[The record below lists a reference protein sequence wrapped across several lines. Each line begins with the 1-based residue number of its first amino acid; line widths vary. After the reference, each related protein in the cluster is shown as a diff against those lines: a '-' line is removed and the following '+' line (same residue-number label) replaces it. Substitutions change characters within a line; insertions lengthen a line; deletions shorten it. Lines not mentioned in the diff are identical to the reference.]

1 MTKNRRWSE
10 GRDAALLTDL
20 YELTMAQAY
29 HKVGMNDV
37 AVFELFFRSMPKN
50 RNFLVACGL
59 DDVLEYLEGY
69 CFNEAD
75 VNYLASLAQFTPD
88 FLEWLSELRFAGDV
102 YAVPEGTVVFADEPV
117 LQIVAP
123 VVQAQ
128 LVETHVLNQIHYS
141 TLVATK
147 AARVVT
153 AAAGR
158 AVIDFGMRR
167 THGMSAAMIAARAGY
182 ISGIEATSNVLAGKV
197 YGIPIAGTM
206 AHSYVQCYDQEE
218 VAFHDFA
225 RLYPETT
232 LLVDT
237 YDTLEGVRKLIE
249 VARKMGDEFHVRAV
263 RLDSGELVGLSEQV
277 RKLLDDAGLTGVSIF
292 ASGNLD
298 EYAISEITAAQ
309 APIDGF
315 GVGTKLGVSGDA
327 PYLDCAYKLVEY
339 QGEGRLKLSNRKA
352 TLPWR
357 KQVFRQVEDGTLVCD
372 VIARHGE
379 RQVGEP
385 LLAKVMEAGERLPAG
400 VCEIEQARA
409 HSAAQIESLPLALR
423 ALDPAESPYPVIVSD
438 DLEEDRAR
446 ISQRFSWIPP
456 GDAETK

>member
-1 MTKNRRWSE
+1 MKHRRHWSE
-10 GRDAALLTDL
+10 EQDAALLTDL

-29 HKVGMNDV
+29 HKGGMDGL
-37 AVFELFFRSMPKN
+37 AVFELFFRSLPAN

-59 DDVLEYLEGY
+59 IHVLDYLEQY
-69 CFNEAD
+69 RFNEAD

-88 FLEWLSELRFAGDV
+88 FLEWLSQIRFTGDV
-102 YAVPEGTVVFADEPV
+102 YAVPEGTVVFEDEPIV
-117 LQIVAP
+117 QIVAP
-123 VVQAQ
+123 VIQAQ
-128 LVETHVLNQIHYS
+128 LVETYVLNQMHYA
-141 TLVATK
+141 TLVASK

-182 ISGIEATSNVLAGKV
+182 ISGLEATSNVLAGKV

-206 AHSYVQCYDQEE
+206 AHSYVQAHEE
-218 VAFHDFA
+218 EEDAFHDFA

-237 YDTLEGVRKLIE
+237 YDTLEGVRKLID
-249 VARKMGDEFHVRAV
+249 VARRMGDEFHVRAV
-263 RLDSGELVGLSEQV
+263 RLDSGELVGLSRQV
-277 RKLLDDAGLTGVSIF
+277 RELLDEAGLDGVGIF
-292 ASGNLD
+292 ASGDLD

-315 GVGTKLGVSGDA
+315 GVGTRLGVSGDA
-327 PYLDCAYKLVEY
+327 PHLDSAYKLVEY
-339 QGEGRLKLSNRKA
+339 QGEGRIKLSNRKA

-357 KQVFRQVEDGTLVCD
+357 KQVFRQIENGVSVCD
-372 VIARHGE
+372 VIARHAE
-379 RQVGEP
+379 RHPGVP
-385 LLAKVMEAGERLPAG
+385 LLDKVMEGGRRLPAG
-400 VCEIEQARA
+400 ECDIERARRHA
-409 HSAAQIESLPLALR
+409 VDQIQSLPLTLR
-423 ALDPAESPYPVIVSD
+423 ALDPADPPYPVIISD
-438 DLEEDRAR
+438 DLEEDRTR

-456 GDAETK
+456 GSETK

>member
-1 MTKNRRWSE
+1 MTENPRWSE
-10 GRDAALLTDL
+10 KRDAALLTDL

-37 AVFELFFRSMPKN
+37 AVFELFFRSMPPN

-69 CFNEAD
+69 RFDEAD

-88 FLEWLSELRFAGDV
+88 FLEWLAELRFIGDV

-117 LQIVAP
+117 LQVVAP

-128 LVETHVLNQIHYS
+128 LVETRVLNQIHYA
-141 TLVATK
+141 TLVASK

-197 YGIPIAGTM
+197 FGIPIAGTM
-206 AHSYVQCYDQEE
+206 AHSYVQCYEQEE
-218 VAFHDFA
+218 EAFQDFA

-237 YDTLEGVRKLIE
+237 YDTLEGVRKLVD
-249 VARKMGDEFHVRAV
+249 VAREMGDEFQVRAV
-263 RLDSGELVGLSEQV
+263 RLDSGELVELSEQV
-277 RKLLDDAGLTGVSIF
+277 RKLLDDAGLTEVGIF

-298 EYAISEITAAQ
+298 EYSISEIAAAH

-357 KQVFRQVEDGTLVCD
+357 KQVFRQLDGGVPICD
-372 VIARHGE
+372 VIARYGE
-379 RQVGEP
+379 QQLGEP
-385 LLAKVMEAGERLPAG
+385 LLVKVMEAGVRLPAG
-400 VCEIEQARA
+400 VCDIHAARA
-409 HSAAQIESLPLALR
+409 HAAQQMQSLPLDLR
-423 ALDPAESPYPVIVSD
+423 ALVPADQPYPVVVSD

-456 GDAETK
+456 GGDEAK

>member
-1 MTKNRRWSE
+1 
-10 GRDAALLTDL
+10 LTDL

-29 HKVGMNDV
+29 HKGRMSDV
-37 AVFELFFRSMPKN
+37 AVFEMFFRSMPEN

-59 DDVLEYLEGY
+59 DHVLEYLESY
-69 CFNEAD
+69 RFSEAD
-75 VNYLASLAQFTPD
+75 VNYLASLAQFTPE
-88 FLEWLSELRFAGDV
+88 FLDWLAELRFTGDV

-123 VVQAQ
+123 VIQAQ
-128 LVETHVLNQIHYS
+128 LVETYVLNQIHYA
-141 TLVATK
+141 TLVASK

-158 AVIDFGMRR
+158 PVIDFGMRR
-167 THGMSAAMIAARAGY
+167 THGMSAAMMAARAGF

-206 AHSYVQCYDQEE
+206 AHSYVQAHEE
-218 VAFHDFA
+218 EEDAFRDFV

-249 VARKMGDEFHVRAV
+249 VARKMGDDFQVRAV
-263 RLDSGELVGLSEQV
+263 RLDSGELVELSGEV
-277 RKLLDDAGLTGVSIF
+277 RKLLDDAGLSEISIF

-298 EYAISEITAAQ
+298 EYVISDIVAAQ

-327 PYLDCAYKLVEY
+327 PYLDSAYKLVEY

-357 KQVFRQVEDGTLVCD
+357 KQVFRQQDAGVWVCD

-379 RQVGEP
+379 QQPSEP
-385 LLAKVMEAGERLPAG
+385 LLVKVMEAGERTPAG
-400 VCEIEQARA
+400 VFRIDQTRRHAAEQI
-409 HSAAQIESLPLALR
+409 QSLPLSLR
-423 ALDPAESPYPVIVSD
+423 ALDPADPPYPVIISE

-456 GDAETK
+456 GGSEAK